1 MQKCYNCGKEVSDET
16 LICPECGALVKRYT
30 TPPAR
35 QAEQE
40 AQNNEMWDGY
50 AQNFSNAQP
59 QRPDGSVWRDGNA
72 KVHFR
77 GGLTA
82 WLVVCLLVTGYM
94 LLSYLSVQF
103 LYRNQDLYFSVLESM
118 PELSG
123 YAEILRPLMEYIQS
137 YNAYFIVQT
146 VLSAALFASV
156 IWLLA
161 GKSKAAL
168 FASLGIDV
176 LFALLLAFMNPVAA
190 ILFAGGAAVT
200 FFWMK
205 KYLPLLR

>member
-168 FASLGIDV
+168 FACLGIDV

>member
-40 AQNNEMWDGY
+40 ARNNEMWDGY

-123 YAEILRPLMEYIQS
+123 YADILRPLMEYIQS

-168 FASLGIDV
+168 FACLGIDV

>member
-1 MQKCYNCGKEVSDET
+1 MQKCYNCGKEVDDNV

-40 AQNNEMWDGY
+40 ARNNEMWDGY

-59 QRPDGSVWRDGNA
+59 QRSDGSVWRDGNA

-82 WLVVCLLVTGYM
+82 WLVVCMLVTGYM

-123 YAEILRPLMEYIQS
+123 YADILRPFMEYIQS
-137 YNAYFIVQT
+137 YNTYFIVQT